1 MVDEEVEEV
10 EVKEFGEYIVAD
22 PGIGH
27 GQLTFRGTRI
37 LVTVVLEQVASGTD
51 WADITRSWRG
61 KVPHQAITDAVTL
74 ARNALAS
81 THDEY
86 RLAAAG

>member
-1 MVDEEVEEV
+1 MADDEV
-10 EVKEFGEYIVAD
+10 EVKEFGAYIVAD
-22 PGIGH
+22 PRICH

-37 LVTVVLEQVASGTD
+37 LVTVVLEQVASGMD

-61 KVPHQAITDAVTL
+61 KVSHQAIADAVTL
-74 ARNALAS
+74 AANALVT